1 MKVIC
6 AWCKKDLGEKEP
18 LEEKIVSHGICGECS
33 SSIIDSI
40 PSMPLSKDM
49 HTLEGLDWG
58 RTANYFG
65 KAQVAPR

>member
-6 AWCKKDLGEKEP
+6 AWCKKDLGDKEP
-18 LEEKIVSHGICGECS
+18 LEEKTISHSICENCY

-49 HTLEGLDWG
+49 HTLEGLDLGSHGELFW
-58 RTANYFG
+58 
-65 KAQVAPR
+65 